1 MPWCGSGSVSALELV
16 EYQDT
21 NATAAAAAAAA
32 AHYPL
37 VEYAKN
43 VKCEKSTRLSRSR
56 FSNVA
61 DLHKSEEGYRVRG
74 TDSLLPRALEILFFK
89 INWNRSFSR
98 KARTFTAATQE
109 DGLVV

>member
-1 MPWCGSGSVSALELV
+1 MRRLPLVNLIFFGLLLFATTIVDSGGVVLFLRYECLGVVLVVFPLV

-21 NATAAAAAAAA
+21 NATAA

-61 DLHKSEEGYRVRG
+61 DLH
-74 TDSLLPRALEILFFK
+74 
-89 INWNRSFSR
+89 
-98 KARTFTAATQE
+98 
-109 DGLVV
+109 